1 MNRAQPPA
9 LRPEM
14 IQRTVEGLQGLS
26 CACAV
31 VHKCIDAME
40 DAQITGRQIE
50 QILAADQGLAAR
62 VLKLANSAYFGV
74 SGRVSTL
81 MMAVG
86 VIGRR
91 RLRLM
96 LERILITEMLG
107 VLKAE
112 GEPACSIREFGV
124 IAGAVSRD
132 LSAATWVG
140 DPEEMLMVGLLHNVG
155 DLVLASLFP
164 GQLRQVREQAQRVS
178 QAEAERTVLGFES
191 GIVGGWLLDA
201 WLFPP
206 IYAAACRHS
215 RAPLKYSEAP
225 DLLRRLC
232 VICVAASVTRSFV
245 EGCDSRAAF
254 AAIQSDALAILDA
267 GQETIVSLYEELPG
281 RIERARGI
289 L

>member
-1 MNRAQPPA
+1 MNEVPPTA

-26 CACAV
+26 CAYAV

-62 VLKLANSAYFGV
+62 VLKLANSAYFGI

-81 MMAVG
+81 TMAVG
-86 VIGRR
+86 VIGHR

-96 LERILITEMLG
+96 LERILISEMLG
-107 VLKAE
+107 ILKAE
-112 GEPACSIREFGV
+112 GELARSIREFGV

-164 GQLRQVREQAQRVS
+164 AQLRQIREQAPRAG
-178 QAEAERTVLGFES
+178 QAEAEKTVLGFES
-191 GIVGGWLLDA
+191 GIVGGWLLDG

-215 RAPLKYSEAP
+215 RTPLKYSEAP

-232 VICVAASVTRSFV
+232 VIHVAASVTRSFV
-245 EGCDSRAAF
+245 EGLDSRAAF
-254 AAIQSDALAILDA
+254 GVIQSDALAVLEA
-267 GQETIVSLYEELPG
+267 GPEIIVSLYEELPG
-281 RIERARGI
+281 RIERTRGI